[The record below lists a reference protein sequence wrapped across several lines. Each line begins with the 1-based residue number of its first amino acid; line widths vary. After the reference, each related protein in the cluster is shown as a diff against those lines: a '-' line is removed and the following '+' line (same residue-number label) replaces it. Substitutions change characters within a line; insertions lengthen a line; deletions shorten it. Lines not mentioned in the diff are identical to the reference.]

1 MGRMSFKRKLVIAL
15 VIIAGG
21 IKILSILIPEEGDV
35 QKNQTTKTEISINGD
50 VPDFSSDF
58 DEDTIEDSKYY
69 DTIEESLRNAKKH
82 EGQEYMNNMDEVIF
96 ELESEDYV
104 TVYYR
109 SIKDKKSECFTMAK
123 FKKKEI
129 EGKVKYT
136 PLRRNYCEANV
147 NSWYTESLEEN
158 LESNMNLLSFFSILG
173 PDSEKRFFYGNTKD
187 EEIFNLKI
195 EGQEP
200 TEIIPYERFGEQWYF
215 YYYENLESD
224 KPGSQLEFTVE

>member
-21 IKILSILIPEEGDV
+21 IKILSILMPEEGDV

-50 VPDFSSDF
+50 VPDFLSDF
-58 DEDTIEDSKYY
+58 DEDTIADSEYY

-109 SIKDKKSECFTMAK
+109 SIKDEKSECFTMAK

-129 EGKVKYT
+129 DGKVKYA
-136 PLRRNYCEANV
+136 PVRREYCEANV

-158 LESNMNLLSFFSILG
+158 LESNMNLFPFFSILG
-173 PDSEKRFFYGNTKD
+173 PDPEKRFFYGDTKD
-187 EEIFNLKI
+187 EKIFKLKI

-200 TEIIPYERFGEQWYF
+200 TEIIPYESFGEQWYF
-215 YYYENLESD
+215 YYYEDLKSD

>member
-1 MGRMSFKRKLVIAL
+1 MSFKRKLLIAL

-21 IKILSILIPEEGDV
+21 IKILSILMPEEGEV

-69 DTIEESLRNAKKH
+69 DTIEESLRNAEKH
-82 EGQEYMNNMDEVIF
+82 EGQEYMNNMDEIIF

-109 SIKDKKSECFTMAK
+109 SIKDKKLECFTMAK

-129 EGKVKYT
+129 DGKVKYT
-136 PLRRNYCEANV
+136 PLRREYHEAKAG
-147 NSWYTESLEEN
+147 SWTIGSFEDHLDSL
-158 LESNMNLLSFFSILG
+158 LDLLPFFSRLG
-173 PDSEKRFFYGNTKD
+173 PDEEKRFFYGDTKN
-187 EEIFNLKI
+187 EKIFKLKI

-200 TEIIPYERFGEQWYF
+200 TEIIPYESFGETRYF
-215 YYYENLESD
+215 YYYEDLKSD